1 MAKNKKTQQLSDLK
15 PLARHFERVFT
26 APFLQRYSDGPTF
39 QQRYSDAPIAAL
51 LANRHNAKSRRRRQS
66 KLKEEDHG

>member
-1 MAKNKKTQQLSDLK
+1 MAKNKRTQQLSDLK

-26 APFLQRYSDGPTF
+26 APFTQRYSDAPTF

-51 LANRHNAKSRRRRQS
+51 LVNRQKSRRRRQNQI
-66 KLKEEDHG
+66 EGGGR

>member
-15 PLARHFERVFT
+15 ALARHFERAFT
-26 APFLQRYSDGPTF
+26 APFTQRYSDAPTF

-51 LANRHNAKSRRRRQS
+51 LVNRQNAKSRRRRPNQI
-66 KLKEEDHG
+66 EGGRP